1 MSRGRWLDRLA
12 AVALGAATIACA
24 WAIVDAV
31 RLTPTSDPLSP
42 ARAPAASDSVNRARR
57 DSTPIPDLGVAV
69 SRNVFSPSRRAPAV
83 AYRLSAANPVADMA
97 MEEARRERIDPVV
110 LGTAMGA
117 NGSSFAMCSY
127 EDAPAVVVRVGDPLG
142 PYTVVAIARG
152 RVTFRDVDGT
162 RLEVESPTSPDGEL
176 P

>member
-1 MSRGRWLDRLA
+1 MNRGRWLDRLA
-12 AVALGAATIACA
+12 AVTLGVAAIACA
-24 WAIVDAV
+24 WAIVSAV
-31 RLTPTSDPLSP
+31 RLTPTSDPLSSERTP
-42 ARAPAASDSVNRARR
+42 ASSDSLSRTRR
-57 DSTPIPDLGVAV
+57 DSTPIPDIGVAV

-83 AYRLSAANPVADMA
+83 AYRLSTAYPVADMA
-97 MEEARRERIDPVV
+97 MEGALRERIDPVV
-110 LGTAMGA
+110 LGTAVGA

-127 EDAPAVVVRVGDPLG
+127 EDASAVVVRVGDQLG